1 MKTTTLSILFLAHS
15 SAMLCAADP
24 KAGQA
29 SYDKACKSCHGA
41 AGVANPAIAKMMKVE
56 MRDLGSAEVQSLTDD
71 QLKKTITEGKGKMKP
86 IHTVSGAALD
96 EVIAHVRT
104 FKK

>member
-1 MKTTTLSILFLAHS
+1 MKTTAIGILFFALSGAV
-15 SAMLCAADP
+15 AVAADT

-29 SYDKACKSCHGA
+29 SYDKACKSCHGPTGA
-41 AGVANPAIAKMMKVE
+41 PNPAVAKMLKADMK
-56 MRDLGSAEVQSLTDD
+56 DLGSAEVQSQTDD

-86 IHTVSGAALD
+86 VHTVSGAALD
-96 EVIAHVRT
+96 DVVAYVRT